1 LKQALLNIVV
11 NGIEAMP
18 NGGQLYLRLL
28 LAGDEISLEVEDRG
42 PGIPEEAQEK
52 IFQLYFTTKTNGSGI
67 GLAVA
72 YQAVQLMGGML
83 AMRSQPGHGTMFR
96 IDLPAVAVDPF
107 AVTDD
112 AIPVG
117 EKA

>member
-1 LKQALLNIVV
+1 
-11 NGIEAMP
+11 
-18 NGGQLYLRLL
+18 
-28 LAGDEISLEVEDRG
+28 
-42 PGIPEEAQEK
+42 
-52 IFQLYFTTKTNGSGI
+52 
-67 GLAVA
+67 
-72 YQAVQLMGGML
+72 MGGML